1 MSFARE
7 ENRGAHGKTVMAD
20 KISLS
25 AAIRSNLL
33 TLDRTTILGDRTQER
48 LASGLK
54 VNSALDD
61 ASAFF
66 ASASLNNRADDLLS
80 LKDNIDQSIS
90 TLEAAINGIEAITQ
104 LVEQAKGLV
113 ITAKA
118 TSDLTER
125 ASLAVQFDAIR
136 TQIDHLSNDSSY
148 NGTNLISN
156 GPDNLTVTFN
166 ENATSN
172 LTIAGVDSSTTGL
185 SISAPI
191 ASFVLDTFID
201 IATTQINTA
210 ISTLRTTAAT
220 LGSNSTVLQTRLNF
234 TEDLVNTLDEGS
246 GKLTLADLNEESAN
260 ALSLETRQQL
270 GLNSLSLA
278 AQSERAILNLF
289 S

>member
-1 MSFARE
+1 
-7 ENRGAHGKTVMAD
+7 MAER
-20 KISLS
+20 ISLS

-33 TLDRTTILGDRTQER
+33 TLNRTAELGDRTQER

-66 ASASLNNRADDLLS
+66 AAASLNNRADDLLG
-80 LKDNIDQSIS
+80 LKDSIDQSIS

-104 LVEQAKGLV
+104 LVEQAKGLAV
-113 ITAKA
+113 TAKA
-118 TSDLTER
+118 TSDLTQR
-125 ASLAVQFDAIR
+125 ATLATQFDALLS
-136 TQIDHLSNDSSY
+136 QINGLSNDASY
-148 NGTNLISN
+148 NGTNLISTA
-156 GPDNLTVTFN
+156 PDNLTVTFN
-166 ENATSN
+166 EDSTST
-172 LTIAGVDSSTTGL
+172 LTVLGIDTSATGL
-185 SISAPI
+185 NVGTAI
-191 ASFVLDTFID
+191 ASFALDVFID
-201 IATTQINTA
+201 IALTQVDTA
-210 ISTLRTTAAT
+210 IATLRTSAAT

-234 TEDLVNTLDEGS
+234 TQGLANTLEEGS

-278 AQSERAILNLF
+278 AQSEQAILNLF

>member
-1 MSFARE
+1 
-7 ENRGAHGKTVMAD
+7 MAE

-33 TLDRTTILGDRTQER
+33 TLDRTTKLSDRSQER

-54 VNSALDD
+54 VNSPLDD
-61 ASAFF
+61 AAAFF

-80 LKDNIDQSIS
+80 LKDNIDQGVSA
-90 TLEAAINGIEAITQ
+90 LQAAINGIEAITQ
-104 LVEQAKGLV
+104 IVEQAKGIA

-125 ASLAVQFDAIR
+125 ASLAAQFNVLR
-136 TQIDHLSNDSSY
+136 TQINNLSNDASY

-156 GPDNLTVTFN
+156 PPDNLNVNFNEDGSSLLTVTG
-166 ENATSN
+166 
-172 LTIAGVDSSTTGL
+172 IDSSTAGL
-185 SISAPI
+185 GIGSAI
-191 ASFVLDTFID
+191 GNFIIDAFVD
-201 IATTQINTA
+201 IALTQVDAAVTA
-210 ISTLRTTAAT
+210 LRTSAAT

-234 TEDLVNTLDEGS
+234 TEDLVNTLQGGA

-278 AQSERAILNLF
+278 AQSERSILNLF
-289 S
+289 N